1 MTVYEFQK
9 TIREDTMVSIS
20 HERYGFILAGK
31 AKFISSAFLPQFY
44 KRKVVSKSVDK
55 HGNVSIIV
63 Q

>member
-20 HERYGFILAGK
+20 NERYGFIWAGK
-31 AKFISSAFLPQFY
+31 AKFISSAFLPSFY
-44 KRKVVSKSVDK
+44 EQKVVSQSVDK
-55 HGNVSIIV
+55 YGNVSIKV